1 MSLGLAVGYLIF
13 TFWYTFS
20 LAPNSHPFSQSSAE
34 MKIMIG
40 SCFHL
45 TKSRYSSPRSVR
57 GLSCPSCRAGCC
69 QPRRGT
75 PQQSWLQL
83 RKHILLSF
91 DIYLCDSLFS
101 LIFYWRDKILCWIF
115 NGICYLHAGQGYSSH
130 TISNHENIFPLTLHL
145 GELDKYGRAEVAL
158 LVAIREVIFWYS
170 VGGMI
175 DDWAQILPVCR
186 VLSLTIY
193 PDSLILQTKEFTTRS

>member
-40 SCFHL
+40 SSFDF
-45 TKSRYSSPRSVR
+45 TKSRSSSPRSVQCP
-57 GLSCPSCRAGCC
+57 SCPSCRAGCC

-83 RKHILLSF
+83 RKYVHQRSISVVLSALWYF
-91 DIYLCDSLFS
+91 IGVVKIYVGYLMAFV
-101 LIFYWRDKILCWIF
+101 IFTQ
-115 NGICYLHAGQGYSSH
+115 QGRSYSSH
-130 TISNHENIFPLTLHL
+130 TL
-145 GELDKYGRAEVAL
+145 YGRFPTYTWL
-158 LVAIREVIFWYS
+158 GWTRQKWQ
-170 VGGMI
+170 GWG
-175 DDWAQILPVCR
+175 ILPGYDKGSNFLIFR
-186 VLSLTIY
+186 WWDDRWLG
-193 PDSLILQTKEFTTRS
+193 PDSPCLQGSLPDNLSTLAHSANNRVYNSVLI

>member
-1 MSLGLAVGYLIF
+1 MSLGLAVGYMIF

-57 GLSCPSCRAGCC
+57 GPSCPSCRAGCC

-83 RKHILLSF
+83 RKFIHQKSISVVLSALWYF
-91 DIYLCDSLFS
+91 IGGVKIYVGYLMALV
-101 LIFYWRDKILCWIF
+101 IFT
-115 NGICYLHAGQGYSSH
+115 QGRSYSSH
-130 TISNHENIFPLTLHL
+130 TLCGYWPQHIFSHLHL
-145 GELDKYGRAEVAL
+145 TWVNSTKMAGLR
-158 LVAIREVIFWYS
+158 
-170 VGGMI
+170 
-175 DDWAQILPVCR
+175 
-186 VLSLTIY
+186 Y
-193 PDSLILQTKEFTTRS
+193 PSWLR